1 MRVIAYF
8 RGMTIPPLTYRRM
21 SFGIPLLIMA
31 VCALLCISLGAS
43 RGGDRLS
50 TGITLDLVVT
60 APLSFF
66 LLTRQKSASLYP
78 VIRIFVAGLLL
89 AGVFLYHRPHSLLT
103 GLRIWIL
110 PFAEGALLFL
120 IARKFYQS
128 RRSLAAEGHTGMDF
142 LSYSRT
148 LLATTIGND
157 KVGHILA
164 SEMAVFYY
172 VFSRQRKENGRSF
185 TAYKKNGIRL
195 ILGVFLVC
203 IFVEGTAFHFL
214 ARLWSSKLA
223 WILTTLSA
231 YTALQL
237 LAHLRAIRSRP
248 ILLGDKD
255 LYLRNGLVADSRL
268 RLDDIEEMEM
278 TRKSDPAEGAVK
290 LALFK
295 ALEGHNI
302 RLRLRQP
309 VDVLLPFGLRRQAAT
324 ILFFVDQPE
333 DFLSAVRDRMKA

>member
-1 MRVIAYF
+1 
-8 RGMTIPPLTYRRM
+8 MTLTPLTYRRM

-31 VCALLCISLGAS
+31 VCATLCISLGAS

-50 TGITLDLVVT
+50 TGITLDLILT

-89 AGVFLYHRPHSLLT
+89 AGVCLYNRPHSLLT
-103 GLRIWIL
+103 GLRTWIL
-110 PFAEGALLFL
+110 PFAEGTLLFL

-128 RRSLAAEGHTGMDF
+128 RRSLAAERRTGMDF
-142 LSYSRT
+142 LFYSRT

-157 KVGHILA
+157 KIGHILA

-172 VFSRQRKENGRSF
+172 VFSKQRKENGHSF
-185 TAYKKNGIRL
+185 TSYKKNGIRL

-203 IFVEGTAFHFL
+203 IFVEGTALHIL
-214 ARLWSSKLA
+214 AGLYSKKLA
-223 WILTTLSA
+223 WVLTTLSA

-248 ILLGDKD
+248 VLLGDED
-255 LYLRNGLVADSRL
+255 LYLRNGLFADSRL
-268 RLDDIEEMEM
+268 RIDDIEEIEF
-278 TRKSDPAEGAVK
+278 TRKSDPADGAVK
-290 LALFK
+290 LTMFK
-295 ALEGHNI
+295 SLEGHNI

-309 VDVLLPFGLRRQAAT
+309 VDIILPFGLRRQAAT

>member
-1 MRVIAYF
+1 
-8 RGMTIPPLTYRRM
+8 MTITPLTYRRI

-31 VCALLCISLGAS
+31 TCAILCLSLGAS

-50 TGITLDLVVT
+50 TGITLDLILT

-66 LLTRQKSASLYP
+66 LLTRQKKASLYP

-89 AGVFLYHRPHSLLT
+89 AGLFLYHRPHSLLT
-103 GLRIWIL
+103 GLRTWIL

-128 RRSLAAEGHTGMDF
+128 RRSLAAEEHTGMDF
-142 LSYSRT
+142 LSYSRA

-157 KVGHILA
+157 KIGHVLA

-172 VFSRQRKENGRSF
+172 VFSKKKEENGRSF

-214 ARLWSSKLA
+214 TGLWSKKLA
-223 WILTTLSA
+223 WVLTALSA

-248 ILLGDKD
+248 VLLGDKD
-255 LYLRNGLVADSRL
+255 LYLRNGLVADAHL
-268 RLDDIEEMEM
+268 RIDDIEEIGF
-278 TRKSDPAEGAVK
+278 TRKTDPAEGAVK

-309 VDVLLPFGLRRQAAT
+309 VDIILPFGLRRQAAT

-333 DFLSAVRDRMKA
+333 EFLSAVRDRMKA